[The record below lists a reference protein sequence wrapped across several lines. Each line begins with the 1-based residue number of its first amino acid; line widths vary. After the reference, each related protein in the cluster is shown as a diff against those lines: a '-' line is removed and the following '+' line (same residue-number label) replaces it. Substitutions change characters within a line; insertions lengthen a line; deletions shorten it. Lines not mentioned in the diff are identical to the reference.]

1 MFETQDT
8 GLAGCLLLQPRVLDD
23 ARGRFVKTFH
33 ADAFRA
39 LGLETGFVEQYYS
52 HSHRGV
58 VRGMHFQLP
67 PADHAKVVYC
77 VQGEVFDVVLDL
89 RVGSPTYG
97 KTASFHLSAEQ
108 GNYVYIPS
116 GMAHGFCATSESATL
131 VYKVTSVYTP
141 ACDTGVRW
149 DSIGVEWPAQAPL
162 VSDRDAGLVS
172 FADFVSPFVYAR

>member
-1 MFETQDT
+1 MFALTPSPID
-8 GLAGCLLLQPRVLDD
+8 GCYEIQPRVMED
-23 ARGRFVKTFH
+23 ARGRFVKVFH
-33 ADAFRA
+33 EGAFGE
-39 LGLETGFVEQYYS
+39 LGLETRFAEEYYS
-52 HSHRGV
+52 VSHRGV

-97 KTASFHLSAEQ
+97 KTATFHLSSEQ

-149 DSIGVEWPAQAPL
+149 NSIGVEWPAQAPL